1 MPGKEENYEEFHGSE
16 GNDVDNSLAPP
27 IIERGRRA
35 VLPGLEA
42 FKLELDGE
50 DPCEEM
56 EGKVDGTDAWRIMYE
71 RFGGREV

>member
-1 MPGKEENYEEFHGSE
+1 
-16 GNDVDNSLAPP
+16 
-27 IIERGRRA
+27 
-35 VLPGLEA
+35 LPGLEA

-56 EGKVDGTDAWRIMYE
+56 EGKVDGTDAWRRMYE